1 LTRHQESHAI
11 SPFSLTVELVSSEYP
26 DLITYCRYQ
35 ERLKVLN
42 LTTFEIRATRV
53 DILQVYKIMM
63 AIEQVKKE
71 DFFERDE
78 GRGRGHSMKS
88 FKKMVRLDIAK

>member
-1 LTRHQESHAI
+1 
-11 SPFSLTVELVSSEYP
+11 
-26 DLITYCRYQ
+26 
-35 ERLKVLN
+35 VLN

-78 GRGRGHSMKS
+78 GRGRGHSMKL
-88 FKKMVRLDIAK
+88 FKKRFI